1 MKLSTLIHWIEEG
14 DSTSFDEFVTTYLN
28 GDYNVVFDL
37 LSKRNLLF
45 TDEVTSFF
53 EENHFNKWFNYIY
66 KDDPQYVIDYITEN
80 YFGDVDNT
88 KDGYWMNVDKEDLS
102 NLFAAD
108 RWSSDGARG
117 VAKIIL
123 SDDIFDFF
131 NFVDINDLY
140 DDVIS
145 NLDKNNLLKLREAVY
160 NEVEGKEVEI
170 DGETDIVTHDQIIDM
185 DENDLSDFIKENAP
199 EVNSN
204 LASLYNSSYESAYY
218 DEVYDLVYRELKH
231 FFGTE
236 NLFKD
241 YTVTRK
247 VLDKQTK
254 TIKDIEVPAYQ
265 VNVTNILPIVIK
277 NVLEWGGYDSDNDFE
292 YYGSFEG
299 LLNRW
304 ANEANPIDFH
314 VPEYADWNRVN
325 DNLNDMFNDYI

>member
-14 DSTSFDEFVTTYLN
+14 DSKSFDEFVTTYLN

-53 EENHFNKWFNYIY
+53 KENQFNKWFNYIY

-80 YFGDVDNT
+80 YLGDVNNT
-88 KDGYWMNVDKEDLS
+88 KDGYWMNVDKADLVELFSED
-102 NLFAAD
+102 
-108 RWSSDGARG
+108 RRGGGAKG

-131 NFVDINDLY
+131 SFVDINDLY
-140 DDVIS
+140 NDVIS
-145 NLDKNNLLKLREAVY
+145 NLDKNNLLKLRETVY
-160 NEVEGKEVEI
+160 SEVEGKEVEI
-170 DGETDIVTHDQIIDM
+170 DGETDIITHDQIIDM
-185 DENDLSDFIKENAP
+185 DESDLSDFIKENAP

-218 DEVYDLVYRELKH
+218 DEVYDLVYRELKY

-247 VLDKQTK
+247 VVDKQTN

-292 YYGSFEG
+292 YYGNFEG

-304 ANEANPIDFH
+304 ANESNPIDFN
-314 VPEYADWNRVN
+314 VPEYADWNIVN
-325 DNLNDMFNDYI
+325 NNLNDMFDDYI

>member
-1 MKLSTLIHWIEEG
+1 MKLSTILNYIE
-14 DSTSFDEFVTTYLN
+14 D
-28 GDYNVVFDL
+28 GDYQSLDRFVDTYFNGNYEVLF
-37 LSKRNLLF
+37 NLLNKQNLL
-45 TDEVTSFF
+45 EKYSEFF
-53 EENHFNKWFNYIY
+53 EEEMFTKWANYMY
-66 KDDPQYVIDYITEN
+66 GEDPQYIIDFIVKT
-80 YFGDVDNT
+80 YFGDVIQGS
-88 KDGYWMNVDKEDLS
+88 DGYWMNIDKEDLS
-102 NLFAAD
+102 NLFATG
-108 RWSSDGARG
+108 RWSNDGARG

-131 NFVDINDLY
+131 NFVDINNLY
-140 DDVIS
+140 DEVIS
-145 NLDKNNLLKLREAVY
+145 NLDKNNILKLKESVF

-170 DGETDIVTHDQIIDM
+170 DGETDIVTRDQIMDM

-218 DEVYDLVYRELKH
+218 DEVYDLVYRELKY

-254 TIKDIEVPAYQ
+254 TIKEIEVPAYQ
-265 VNVTNILPIVIK
+265 VNVTKILPTVIK
-277 NVLEWGGYDSDNDFE
+277 NVLEWDGYDSDNDFE
-292 YYGSFEG
+292 YYGNFEG

-314 VPEYADWNRVN
+314 VPEYADWNKVN
-325 DNLNDMFNDYI
+325 ENLNDMFNDYI

>member
-1 MKLSTLIHWIEEG
+1 MKLSTILNYIE
-14 DSTSFDEFVTTYLN
+14 D
-28 GDYNVVFDL
+28 GDYQSLDRFVDTYFNGNYEVLF
-37 LSKRNLLF
+37 NLLNKQNLL
-45 TDEVTSFF
+45 EKYSEFF
-53 EENHFNKWFNYIY
+53 EEEMFTKWANYMY
-66 KDDPQYVIDYITEN
+66 GEDPQYIIDFIVKT
-80 YFGDVDNT
+80 YFGDVIQGS
-88 KDGYWMNVDKEDLS
+88 DGYWMNIDKEDLS
-102 NLFAAD
+102 NLFATG
-108 RWSSDGARG
+108 RWSNDGARG

-131 NFVDINDLY
+131 NFVDINNLY
-140 DDVIS
+140 DEVIS
-145 NLDKNNLLKLREAVY
+145 NLDKNNILKLKESVF

-170 DGETDIVTHDQIIDM
+170 DGETDIVTRDQIMEM

-218 DEVYDLVYRELKH
+218 DEVYDLVYRELKY

-254 TIKDIEVPAYQ
+254 TIKEIEVPAYQ
-265 VNVTNILPIVIK
+265 VNVTKILPIVIK
-277 NVLEWGGYDSDNDFE
+277 NVLEWDGYDSDNDFE
-292 YYGSFEG
+292 YYGNFEG

-314 VPEYADWNRVN
+314 VPEYADWNKVN
-325 DNLNDMFNDYI
+325 ENLNDMFNDYI

>member
-1 MKLSTLIHWIEEG
+1 MKLSTILNYIE
-14 DSTSFDEFVTTYLN
+14 D
-28 GDYNVVFDL
+28 GDYQSLDKFVDTYFNGNYEVLF
-37 LSKRNLLF
+37 NLLNKQNLL
-45 TDEVTSFF
+45 EKYSEFF
-53 EENHFNKWFNYIY
+53 EEEMFTKWANYMY
-66 KDDPQYVIDYITEN
+66 GEDPQYIIDFIVKT
-80 YFGDVDNT
+80 YFGDVIQGS
-88 KDGYWMNVDKEDLS
+88 DGYWMNIDKEDLS
-102 NLFAAD
+102 NLFATG
-108 RWSSDGARG
+108 RWSNDGARG

-131 NFVDINDLY
+131 NFVDINNLY
-140 DDVIS
+140 DEVIS
-145 NLDKNNLLKLREAVY
+145 NLDKNNILKLKESVF

-170 DGETDIVTHDQIIDM
+170 DGETDIVTRDQIMDM

-218 DEVYDLVYRELKH
+218 DEVYDLVYRELKY

-254 TIKDIEVPAYQ
+254 TIKEIEVPAYQ
-265 VNVTNILPIVIK
+265 VNVTKILPTVIK
-277 NVLEWGGYDSDNDFE
+277 NVLEWDGYDSDNDFE
-292 YYGSFEG
+292 YYGNFEG

-314 VPEYADWNRVN
+314 VPEYADWNKVN
-325 DNLNDMFNDYI
+325 ENLNDMFNDYI

>member
-1 MKLSTLIHWIEEG
+1 MKLSTILNYIE
-14 DSTSFDEFVTTYLN
+14 D
-28 GDYNVVFDL
+28 GDYQSLDRFVDTYFNGNYEVLF
-37 LSKRNLLF
+37 NLLNKQNLL
-45 TDEVTSFF
+45 EKYSEFF
-53 EENHFNKWFNYIY
+53 EEEMFTKWANYMY
-66 KDDPQYVIDYITEN
+66 GEDPQYIIDFIVKT
-80 YFGDVDNT
+80 YFGDVIQGS
-88 KDGYWMNVDKEDLS
+88 DGYWMNIDKEDLS
-102 NLFAAD
+102 NLFATG
-108 RWSSDGARG
+108 RWSNDGARG

-131 NFVDINDLY
+131 NFVDINNLY
-140 DDVIS
+140 DEVIS
-145 NLDKNNLLKLREAVY
+145 NLDKNNILKLKESVF

-170 DGETDIVTHDQIIDM
+170 DGETDIVTRDQIMEM

-218 DEVYDLVYRELKH
+218 DEVYDLVYRELKY

-254 TIKDIEVPAYQ
+254 TIKEIEVPAYQ
-265 VNVTNILPIVIK
+265 VNVTKILPTVIK
-277 NVLEWGGYDSDNDFE
+277 NVLEWDGYDSDNDFE
-292 YYGSFEG
+292 YYGNFEG

-314 VPEYADWNRVN
+314 VPEYADWNKVN
-325 DNLNDMFNDYI
+325 ENLNDMFNDYI

>member
-1 MKLSTLIHWIEEG
+1 MKLSTILNYIE
-14 DSTSFDEFVTTYLN
+14 D
-28 GDYNVVFDL
+28 GDYQSLDGFVDTYFNGNYEVLF
-37 LSKRNLLF
+37 NLLNKQNLL
-45 TDEVTSFF
+45 EKYSEFF
-53 EENHFNKWFNYIY
+53 EEEMFTKWANYMY
-66 KDDPQYVIDYITEN
+66 GEDPQYIIDFIVKT
-80 YFGDVDNT
+80 YFGDVMQGS
-88 KDGYWMNVDKEDLS
+88 DGYWMNVDKEDLS
-102 NLFAAD
+102 NLFATD
-108 RWSSDGARG
+108 RWSNDGARG

-131 NFVDINDLY
+131 NFVDINNLY

-145 NLDKNNLLKLREAVY
+145 NLDKNNILKLKESVF

-170 DGETDIVTHDQIIDM
+170 DGETDIVTRDQIMEM

-218 DEVYDLVYRELKH
+218 DEVYDLVYRELKY

-236 NLFKD
+236 NLFRD

-247 VLDKQTK
+247 VLDNQMR
-254 TIKDIEVPAYQ
+254 TIKEIEVPAYQ
-265 VNVTNILPIVIK
+265 INVTKILPIVIK

-292 YYGSFEG
+292 YYGNFEG
-299 LLNRW
+299 VLNRW

-314 VPEYADWNRVN
+314 VPEYADWNKVN
-325 DNLNDMFNDYI
+325 ENLNDMFNDYI

>member
-1 MKLSTLIHWIEEG
+1 MKLSTILNYIE
-14 DSTSFDEFVTTYLN
+14 D
-28 GDYNVVFDL
+28 GDYQSLDRFVDTYFNGNYEVLF
-37 LSKRNLLF
+37 NLLNKQNLL
-45 TDEVTSFF
+45 EKYSEFF
-53 EENHFNKWFNYIY
+53 EEEMFTKWANYMY
-66 KDDPQYVIDYITEN
+66 GEDPQYIIDFIVKT
-80 YFGDVDNT
+80 YFGDVIQGS
-88 KDGYWMNVDKEDLS
+88 DGYWMNIDKEDLS
-102 NLFAAD
+102 NLFATG
-108 RWSSDGARG
+108 RWSNDGAKG

-131 NFVDINDLY
+131 NFVDINNLY
-140 DDVIS
+140 DEVIS
-145 NLDKNNLLKLREAVY
+145 NLDKNNILKLKESVF

-170 DGETDIVTHDQIIDM
+170 DGETDIVTRDQIMEM

-218 DEVYDLVYRELKH
+218 DEVYDLVYRELKY

-254 TIKDIEVPAYQ
+254 TIKEIEVPAYQ
-265 VNVTNILPIVIK
+265 VNVTKILPTVIK
-277 NVLEWGGYDSDNDFE
+277 NVLEWDGYDSDNDFE
-292 YYGSFEG
+292 YYGNFEG

-314 VPEYADWNRVN
+314 VPEYADWNKVN
-325 DNLNDMFNDYI
+325 ENLNDMFNDYI